1 MKSMDAS
8 AQVALI
14 SFVVMPE
21 EMKCWVFGAG
31 VVIPALSPKP
41 AEEPSAALLRISGDR
56 AHVRHALPRCD
67 QDRHM

>member
-8 AQVALI
+8 AQIALI

-31 VVIPALSPKP
+31 VVIAAPALKP
-41 AEEPSAALLRISGDR
+41 ADEPSAAPANKSRSKAR
-56 AHVRHALPRCD
+56 VSSAMRRFD